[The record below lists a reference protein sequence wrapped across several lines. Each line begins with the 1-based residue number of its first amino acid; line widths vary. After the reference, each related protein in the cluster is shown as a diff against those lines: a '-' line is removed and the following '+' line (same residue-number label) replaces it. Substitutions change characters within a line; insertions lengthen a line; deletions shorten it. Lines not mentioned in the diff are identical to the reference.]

1 MKKNVIDLLGK
12 TVRVKN
18 EKQLRK
24 LTKIAR
30 KQGFRFKNLN
40 EAAMSKVFCFYE
52 MFGAKIIEKPFIIFE
67 ENVTEFKDIFI
78 TPTKDDLLAE
88 RIKLQNKVIAMN
100 GQVESINDKI
110 VKIDN
115 HKKMIE
121 NLKKLAETM
130 QNMFKPKDRSVF
142 VITDVSKEPD
152 LKHEFSGTADWHNW
166 TEAFLKST
174 QDAPYVQLC
183 GRGMRIETNYDL
195 KPNAGDICYFWDNNM
210 NTIVIG
216 KFKSEGKGQA
226 VNFGCYIKG
235 QTVYYQN
242 CKKVTNSE
250 VLELWEEQRAKQTD
264 K

>member
-52 MFGAKIIEKPFIIFE
+52 MFGVKIIEKPFIIFE

-88 RIKLQNKVIAMN
+88 RIKLQNKVIAIN
-100 GQVESINDKI
+100 GNVEKINDQI
-110 VKIDN
+110 VRIDN
-115 HKKMIE
+115 HKK
-121 NLKKLAETM
+121 
-130 QNMFKPKDRSVF
+130 PRVG
-142 VITDVSKEPD
+142 DV
-152 LKHEFSGTADWHNW
+152 
-166 TEAFLKST
+166 
-174 QDAPYVQLC
+174 
-183 GRGMRIETNYDL
+183 
-195 KPNAGDICYFWDNNM
+195 CYFWDDNM
-210 NTIVIG
+210 NTIVLSVLEEYDSG
-216 KFKSEGKGQA
+216 KNFS
-226 VNFGCYIKG
+226 FGCGIRGNK
-235 QTVYYQN
+235 VFYQN
-242 CKKVTNSE
+242 CKKVTNTE
-250 VLELWEEQRAKQTD
+250 TLNLWEEQRAKQTD